1 MKKTTIT
8 ALLLSAAAIMPV
20 FSKTNQNDEQ
30 KSKSLLHNYSYYA
43 RAGYNLG
50 GTAPIGM
57 PATIRTLHSYS
68 LRPNFTL
75 GLDAFHPF
83 NAKWGVMFGLH
94 FENKGMKTD
103 AGVKNYHM
111 KMVRGGEEL
120 EGVFTG
126 NVVTKVDQSL
136 ATIPVQATYDI
147 SDKLRIKLGPYFSY
161 VTSHKFEGDAYDG
174 YLRQGDPTGM
184 KVELGHEEGE
194 RGDYDFSSDMRNW
207 QFGIDAGLDWYF
219 SKRWGGFAGLTWGL
233 SGVFKKGFTVMDQS
247 MYPIYGSI
255 GLIYQLK

>member
-1 MKKTTIT
+1 MNKITIST
-8 ALLLSAAAIMPV
+8 LLLTAATCLPM
-20 FSKTNQNDEQ
+20 SGKTLQEGQ
-30 KSKSLLHNYSYYA
+30 HSKSLLRNYSYYV
-43 RAGYNLG
+43 RGSYNLG

-57 PATIRTLHSYS
+57 PSTIRTLHSYS

-75 GLDAFHPF
+75 GFDAYHPF
-83 NAKWGVMFGLH
+83 NEKWGIMFGLH

-111 KMVRGGEEL
+111 TMVRGGEEL

-147 SDKLRIKLGPYFSY
+147 SDKVRIKLGPYFSY
-161 VTSHKFEGDAYDG
+161 VTSHSFEGYAYDG
-174 YLRQGDPTGM
+174 YLRQGDPTGI
-184 KVELGHEEGE
+184 KVELGHEDGE
-194 RGDYDFSSDMRNW
+194 RGDYDFSGDMRNW

-219 SKRWGGFAGLTWGL
+219 SKRWGGFVGLTWGL
-233 SGVFKKGFTVMDQS
+233 SEVFKKDFHVIEQS